1 MPISVIKD
9 KYEQE
14 TGIAKEDCILKNS
27 DGEIMEDQ
35 KTLIDYDV
43 LKPNG
48 HIL

>member
-9 KYEQE
+9 NYEQE
-14 TGIAKEDCILKNS
+14 TGIAKEDCILRNYE
-27 DGEIMEDQ
+27 GEIMEDE
-35 KTLIDYDV
+35 KTLMDYDV